1 MKIITRLG
9 LLACLVVPAHGE
21 PVEPRPRGVEE
32 RESMYT
38 HNINTAGDEGREPN
52 LETMS
57 QLLTNSADGKDI
69 MLFVGG
75 KLKDEFFLFNRCFTL
90 RDDYGDQNDFIRHKL
105 QLDSTIVQGLKKY
118 GKPASQ
124 AAVRLTNYMLWQD
137 AGNYTPLYIEKLEL
151 PGADNAVLANDIQ
164 VKSVLPLL
172 FVEEAWFKLN
182 VGTFAKPCKGQDTFL
197 KIGYFPYQVGRGVS
211 MGLHGDLAVDYLGW
225 GGEAGYTR
233 FPAAPPGILWHQE
246 INKKLSI
253 DAYFNLWRETNA
265 SIRDTQKTTKKQWMD
280 GSQPQRGGGN
290 DTWSFALRADYL
302 MEDEDAGS
310 ALLQPY
316 GVYTR
321 APEQMI
327 EVLGDARSD
336 LFTVGTMVDWKKNN
350 LTINVEAAIQFGH
363 QDVLPLDR
371 NTYTFG
377 VGATGALGR
386 GFSHIRQIN
395 AVVPGGGPVIGASV
409 AEQDLQAAGDATIG
423 NTIIEFDPTDNLSQ
437 VVLTAENR
445 AFGVE
450 GTDKLLT
457 RAGVPV
463 TVDPLGNNIFNS
475 NVFGNSRFRKGY
487 RLENRGVMFMA
498 DAIYDFEDKP
508 VSVAGTLGYISGDKY
523 PYNDETSRIFRGFI
537 PQRSRYRGYGVKNW
551 LMFERQIIPRPIN
564 ISYRTLSAYN
574 NLKDLSNLQFFG
586 IGATW
591 FPFKKRS
598 RGHVGADVMVLG
610 EVASLNKWDVH
621 GKHPDPAIELQL
633 ERLRNTPAGGQ
644 PTLFSGWESAE
655 NASRYLGL
663 EIDFRAHYNVLENCD
678 LVANLSFFIPGT
690 LYSDLKGQ
698 PNILTQR
705 IDKDGFLRYDSLGDK
720 TALGFMIGFHYAF

>member
-9 LLACLVVPAHGE
+9 MLVCLAVPAHGAIKE
-21 PVEPRPRGVEE
+21 AEMPL
-32 RESMYT
+32 YT

-52 LETMS
+52 LEMMS

-105 QLDSTIVQGLKKY
+105 QLDSTIVQGVRKY

-225 GGEAGYTR
+225 GGEGGYSR

-327 EVLGDARSD
+327 EVLGDAKSD

-350 LTINVEAAIQFGH
+350 LTINIEAAIQFGH

-386 GFSHIRQIN
+386 GFSHIQQVDAIGG
-395 AVVPGGGPVIGASV
+395 VVPPAPDPLPNV
-409 AEQDLQAAGDATIG
+409 AEQSFQAAGEIDIAAVD
-423 NTIIEFDPTDNLSQ
+423 NPFDPNDNLSKI
-437 VVLTAENR
+437 VLAPENR
-445 AFGVE
+445 VANVVGP
-450 GTDKLLT
+450 TNPLT
-457 RAGVPV
+457 RAGA
-463 TVDPLGNNIFNS
+463 PLQVLAGLNNLIFNS
-475 NVFGNSRFRKGY
+475 NIFGNSRFRKGY

-508 VSVAGTLGYISGDKY
+508 VSVAGAIGYISGDNY

-537 PQRSRYRGYGVKNW
+537 PQRSRYRGYGVKSW

-621 GKHPDPAIELQL
+621 GKHPDPAIERQL